1 MRAIDRAA
9 QTNRWRRRPAAEKA
23 LTFIGLMLVSLI
35 AAGWIGQIVILML
48 VLCLVL
54 VAARVAP
61 RDLRAAAVVP
71 AGFILAGTAVQMIT
85 LHWAG
90 GPEVVGP
97 VVGIAGPEMLSAAAF
112 TGLRSITCVACLIG
126 LALTTPLTSLLQMV
140 QRRGLAPDISDLAM
154 MMFRIVWLVLDC
166 LETGQR
172 AQAARLGHAGWGR
185 QIRSG
190 GRLLA
195 GLLPRV
201 LDRAQRM
208 NAGLAVRGYD
218 GRLRFAGT
226 EAVAAPARLALLA
239 GGLVLAAAGAVWIG

>member
-1 MRAIDRAA
+1 MRAVDRAA

-23 LTFIGLMLVSLI
+23 LIFIGLMLVSLI

-48 VLCLVL
+48 VLGLVL
-54 VAARVAP
+54 GAARVAL

-71 AGFILAGTAVQMIT
+71 AGFILVGTAVQMIT
-85 LHWAG
+85 LHWTQ
-90 GPEVVGP
+90 GPA
-97 VVGIAGPEMLSAAAF
+97 VGIAGPEVLSAAAF
-112 TGLRSITCVACLIG
+112 TGVRSITCVACLIG

-140 QRRGLAPDISDLAM
+140 QRRGLAPDLSDLAM

-218 GRLRFAGT
+218 GRLHFAGT

-239 GGLVLAAAGAVWIG
+239 AGLVLAAAGAVWIG